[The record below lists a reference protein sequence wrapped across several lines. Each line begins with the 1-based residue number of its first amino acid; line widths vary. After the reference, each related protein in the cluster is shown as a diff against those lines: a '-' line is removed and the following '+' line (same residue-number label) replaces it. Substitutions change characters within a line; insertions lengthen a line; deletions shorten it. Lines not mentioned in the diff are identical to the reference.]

1 MGGNVIRR
9 DLGAEVISQVSRC
22 LHASIRYSLDHR
34 EDALQYAMQ
43 FARDMDTETA
53 DRFVAMW
60 VNELTLD
67 YTARGR
73 EAVQR
78 LLDEGAL
85 AGVIPHRVE
94 VEFVG

>member
-1 MGGNVIRR
+1 MGGNAIRR
-9 DLGAEVISQVSRC
+9 DLGALLMRKVSHFLRE
-22 LHASIRYSLDHR
+22 SIAFSLEHR

-67 YTARGR
+67 YTERGR
-73 EAVQR
+73 EAVRR
-78 LLDEGAL
+78 LLCEGFER
-85 AGVIPHRVE
+85 GIIPNRVE
-94 VEFVG
+94 VDFVE